1 MVAVPRLV
9 IAAPA
14 SGCGKTT
21 VACGLMA
28 ALRARGLAVSGHKV
42 GPDYI
47 DPGYHALAT
56 GRPPRN
62 LDPFLCGEDL
72 IAPLFRHGA
81 AGAQVAVI
89 EGVMGLFDGIDPGGT
104 TPPKPPPLLGGNLS
118 PQTPSAPLRG
128 DTSTRA
134 DPDFGST
141 AHVAR
146 LLGAPVV
153 LVVDAAR
160 AGRSVA
166 ALAAGFAGFDPR
178 TPVAGVILNRVASDR
193 HERLLRDALAGT
205 GLPVYGAIRR
215 AEGIITPSRHLGLV
229 PAAERDSTARQAIDR
244 MGALV
249 AASCDLDA
257 LLTLARGA
265 PALPA
270 ASWTPPPQPATHP
283 APVVAIAGGAAFTFG
298 YTEQAELLTAAGA
311 RVALFDPLRDEDL
324 PAETAGIILGGGFPE
339 VHAAGLSANLKLR
352 EQVAAL
358 AARGAP
364 VAAECAGLLYLAR
377 TLDDLPMCGVLD
389 VRAAMTPTLTLG
401 YRQAVAVT
409 DSVLA
414 RAGDMLRGHEFHRT
428 AAVPAAGDQPAWQL
442 GSGTL
447 EGHVAGSVIASY
459 LHTHWAGHP
468 AAAARFTAAC
478 AKVPS
483 P

>member
-1 MVAVPRLV
+1 MVALPRLV

-56 GRPPRN
+56 GRAPRN
-62 LDPFLCGEDL
+62 LDPFLCGEEL

-81 AGAQVAVI
+81 AGAQVAVV
-89 EGVMGLFDGIDPGGT
+89 EGVMGLFDGVDPV
-104 TPPKPPPLLGGNLS
+104 LGL
-118 PQTPSAPLRG
+118 A
-128 DTSTRA
+128 
-134 DPDFGST
+134 PDFGST

-166 ALAAGFAGFDPR
+166 ALVAGFAGFDPR
-178 TPVAGVILNRVASDR
+178 TPVAGVILNQVASDR

-205 GLPVYGAIRR
+205 GLPVFGVIRR
-215 AEGIITPSRHLGLV
+215 TEGIVTPSRHLGLI
-229 PAAERDSTARQAIDR
+229 PAAERAALAGQAIDR

-257 LLTLARGA
+257 LLALAARACSLPG
-265 PALPA
+265 PAW
-270 ASWTPPPQPATHP
+270 SPPPATARTIP
-283 APVVAIAGGAAFTFG
+283 APTIAIAGGAAFTFG
-298 YTEQAELLTAAGA
+298 YTEQAELLEAAGA
-311 RVALFDPLRDEDL
+311 RVARFDPLRDEDL
-324 PAETAGIILGGGFPE
+324 PEGTAGLILGGGFPE
-339 VHAAGLSANLKLR
+339 LHAAGLSANGRLR
-352 EQVAAL
+352 DRVAAL

-377 TLDDLPMCGVLD
+377 TLDDRPMCGVLD
-389 VRAAMTPTLTLG
+389 VRATMTPKLTLG

-414 RAGDMLRGHEFHRT
+414 RAGDVVRGHEFHRT
-428 AAVPAAGDQPAWQL
+428 AAVPAAGDQPAWQV
-442 GSGTL
+442 GPGAV
-447 EGHVAGSVIASY
+447 EGHVAGSVVASY

-483 P
+483 V

>member
-1 MVAVPRLV
+1 
-9 IAAPA
+9 
-14 SGCGKTT
+14 
-21 VACGLMA
+21 
-28 ALRARGLAVSGHKV
+28 
-42 GPDYI
+42 
-47 DPGYHALAT
+47 
-56 GRPPRN
+56 
-62 LDPFLCGEDL
+62 
-72 IAPLFRHGA
+72 
-81 AGAQVAVI
+81 
-89 EGVMGLFDGIDPGGT
+89 
-104 TPPKPPPLLGGNLS
+104 
-118 PQTPSAPLRG
+118 
-128 DTSTRA
+128 
-134 DPDFGST
+134 
-141 AHVAR
+141 VAR

-215 AEGIITPSRHLGLV
+215 AEGIITPSRHLGLI
-229 PAAERDSTARQAIDR
+229 PAAERASMAGPAIDQ
-244 MGALV
+244 MGVLI
-249 AASCDLDA
+249 AAHCDLDA
-257 LLTLARGA
+257 LLALARAA
-265 PALPA
+265 PALPGPA
-270 ASWTPPPQPATHP
+270 WEPPGEPDPVHL

-298 YTEQAELLTAAGA
+298 YTEQAELLAAAGA
-311 RVALFDPLRDEDL
+311 RVIPFDPLRDEDL
-324 PAETAGIILGGGFPE
+324 PADTAGLILGGGFPE
-339 VHAAGLSANLKLR
+339 MHAPGLSANLRLR

-389 VRAAMTPTLTLG
+389 VRAAMTPRLTLG
-401 YRQAVAVT
+401 YRLAAAVT

-414 RAGDMLRGHEFHRT
+414 RAGDVVHGHEFHRT
-428 AAVPAAGDQPAWQL
+428 AAVPAAGDRPAWQL
-442 GSGTL
+442 RPGTA

-483 P
+483 T

>member
-1 MVAVPRLV
+1 MVALPRLV

-56 GRPPRN
+56 GRAPRN
-62 LDPFLCGEDL
+62 LDPFLCGEEL

-81 AGAQVAVI
+81 AGAQVAVV
-89 EGVMGLFDGIDPGGT
+89 EGVMGLFDGVDPG
-104 TPPKPPPLLGGNLS
+104 LGLGE
-118 PQTPSAPLRG
+118 
-128 DTSTRA
+128 
-134 DPDFGST
+134 DFGST

-178 TPVAGVILNRVASDR
+178 TPVAGVILNQVASDR
-193 HERLLRDALAGT
+193 HERLLRDALAGA
-205 GLPVYGAIRR
+205 GLPVYGVIRR
-215 AEGIITPSRHLGLV
+215 TEGIVTPSRHLGLI
-229 PAAERDSTARQAIDR
+229 PAAERAALAGQAIDR
-244 MGALV
+244 MGALI

-257 LLTLARGA
+257 LLALAARA
-265 PALPA
+265 TALPGPA
-270 ASWTPPPQPATHP
+270 WSPPPATARITP
-283 APVVAIAGGAAFTFG
+283 APTIAIAGGAAFTFG
-298 YTEQAELLTAAGA
+298 YTEQAELLEAAGA
-311 RVALFDPLRDEDL
+311 RVARFDPLRDEDL
-324 PAETAGIILGGGFPE
+324 PEGTAGLVLGGGFPE
-339 VHAAGLSANLKLR
+339 MHASGLSANGRLR
-352 EQVAAL
+352 DRVAAL

-377 TLDDLPMCGVLD
+377 TLDDRPMCGVLD
-389 VRAAMTPTLTLG
+389 VRATMTPKLTLG

-414 RAGDMLRGHEFHRT
+414 RAGEVVRGHEFHRT
-428 AAVPAAGDQPAWQL
+428 AAVPAAGDQPAWQF
-442 GSGTL
+442 GSGAV
-447 EGHVAGSVIASY
+447 EGHVAGSVVASY

-483 P
+483 V

>member
-1 MVAVPRLV
+1 M
-9 IAAPA
+9 
-14 SGCGKTT
+14 
-21 VACGLMA
+21 
-28 ALRARGLAVSGHKV
+28 
-42 GPDYI
+42 
-47 DPGYHALAT
+47 
-56 GRPPRN
+56 
-62 LDPFLCGEDL
+62 
-72 IAPLFRHGA
+72 
-81 AGAQVAVI
+81 
-89 EGVMGLFDGIDPGGT
+89 
-104 TPPKPPPLLGGNLS
+104 
-118 PQTPSAPLRG
+118 
-128 DTSTRA
+128 
-134 DPDFGST
+134 
-141 AHVAR
+141 
-146 LLGAPVV
+146 
-153 LVVDAAR
+153 
-160 AGRSVA
+160 
-166 ALAAGFAGFDPR
+166 
-178 TPVAGVILNRVASDR
+178 
-193 HERLLRDALAGT
+193 
-205 GLPVYGAIRR
+205 
-215 AEGIITPSRHLGLV
+215 
-229 PAAERDSTARQAIDR
+229 
-244 MGALV
+244 
-249 AASCDLDA
+249 
-257 LLTLARGA
+257 
-265 PALPA
+265 
-270 ASWTPPPQPATHP
+270 
-283 APVVAIAGGAAFTFG
+283 AIAGGAAFTFG
-298 YTEQAELLTAAGA
+298 YTEQAELLAAAGA

-414 RAGDMLRGHEFHRT
+414 RAGDILRGHEFHRT

>member
-72 IAPLFRHGA
+72 IAPLFLRGA
-81 AGAQVAVI
+81 AGAGIAVV
-89 EGVMGLFDGIDPGGT
+89 EGVMGLFDGVD
-104 TPPKPPPLLGGNLS
+104 PLLGLH
-118 PQTPSAPLRG
+118 
-128 DTSTRA
+128 
-134 DPDFGST
+134 PDHGST

-146 LLGAPVV
+146 LLAAPVV

-166 ALAAGFAGFDPR
+166 ALACGFAGFDPR

-193 HERLLRDALAGT
+193 HERLLRDALGPV

-215 AEGIITPSRHLGLV
+215 TEDIVTPSRHLGLI
-229 PAAERDSTARQAIDR
+229 PAAERDATARQAIAR
-244 MGALV
+244 MGDLI
-249 AASCDLDA
+249 AAHCDLDA
-257 LLTLARGA
+257 LLALARRA
-265 PALPA
+265 PAMTGPAWDPGAAVATAAPA
-270 ASWTPPPQPATHP
+270 AGPAAAP
-283 APVVAIAGGAAFTFG
+283 APAATAAGATAAGPEAYGPAVAVAAGAAFTFG
-298 YTEQAELLTAAGA
+298 YTEQAELLEAAGA
-311 RVALFDPLRDEDL
+311 RVAPFDPLTDEDL
-324 PAETAGIILGGGFPE
+324 PAGTGGLILGGGFPE
-339 VHAAGLSANLKLR
+339 VHAAGLSANERLR
-352 EQVAAL
+352 GRVAAL
-358 AARGAP
+358 ASRGAP

-377 TLDDLPMCGVLD
+377 TLDGQPMCGVLD
-389 VRAAMTPTLTLG
+389 VRAKMTSELTLG
-401 YRQAVAVT
+401 YRRAVAAA

-414 RAGDMLRGHEFHRT
+414 QAGDVVPGHEFHRT
-428 AAVPAAGDQPAWQL
+428 AADPAAGRQPAWRL
-442 GSGTL
+442 ATGTH
-447 EGHVAGSVIASY
+447 EGHVKSNVVASY

-468 AAAARFTAAC
+468 AAAARFAAAC
-478 AKVPS
+478 AKTPAL
-483 P
+483 

>member
-1 MVAVPRLV
+1 MVAIPRLV

-21 VACGLMA
+21 VACGLMT

-62 LDPFLCGEDL
+62 LDPFLCGADL
-72 IAPLFRHGA
+72 IAPLFLHGA
-81 AGAQVAVI
+81 AGAQVAVV
-89 EGVMGLFDGIDPGGT
+89 EGVMGLFDGVDLAQEGLQGWVPPGS
-104 TPPKPPPLLGGNLS
+104 GGSGGSL
-118 PQTPSAPLRG
+118 P
-128 DTSTRA
+128 RA
-134 DPDFGST
+134 DTDFGST

-178 TPVAGVILNRVASDR
+178 TRVDGVILNRVASDR
-193 HERLLRDALAGT
+193 HERLLREALASS

-215 AEGIITPSRHLGLV
+215 TEQIVTPSRHLGLI
-229 PAAERDSTARQAIDR
+229 PAAEREAVASQAIGR
-244 MGALV
+244 MGALI

-257 LLTLARGA
+257 LLALAGRA
-265 PALPA
+265 PALSDLP
-270 ASWTPPPQPATHP
+270 WEPPGRPDSIRG
-283 APVVAIAGGAAFTFG
+283 APVVAVAGGPAFTFG
-298 YTEQAELLTAAGA
+298 YTEQTELLEAAGS
-311 RVALFDPLRDEDL
+311 RVARFDPLRDEDL
-324 PAETAGIILGGGFPE
+324 PAGTAGLILGGGFPE
-339 VHAAGLSANLKLR
+339 VHAAALSANERLR
-352 EQVAAL
+352 GRVAAL
-358 AARGAP
+358 ARRGAP

-377 TLDDLPMCGVLD
+377 TLDERPMCGILD
-389 VRAAMTPTLTLG
+389 ARATMTPKLTLG
-401 YRQAVAVT
+401 YRLAVAVT

-414 RAGDMLRGHEFHRT
+414 RAGDVVRGHEFHRT
-428 AAVPAAGDQPAWQL
+428 ATVPAHGDRPAWRF
-442 GSGTL
+442 GSGQL
-447 EGHVAGSVIASY
+447 EGHVTGSGVASY

-478 AKVPS
+478 GVAAEVTA
-483 P
+483 